1 MPDLTLLILYF
12 VVGIILLIALFN
24 GAIYGAAYQR
34 LPTRKLKKIIA
45 MGNLNGKMNVLD
57 LGAGYGRIMFEAA
70 KSGASVTGYEIDPAK
85 AYWIGQQIKKKMF
98 TSDTVLD
105 VAIRKENLLNA
116 DLSQADVVYCYLAPQ
131 LMQSL
136 GVKAQKEMKQGSKLI
151 SVEHRIDFLKPTFE
165 DTKDKIYMYQF

>member
-1 MPDLTLLILYF
+1 MPYLTLLVLYF
-12 VVGIILLIALFN
+12 VVGFILLIALFN
-24 GAIYGAAYQR
+24 GAIYGASYQR
-34 LPTRKLKKIIA
+34 LPTRKLKKIIK

-70 KSGASVTGYEIDPAK
+70 KTGACVVGYEIDPAK
-85 AYWIGQQIKKKMF
+85 AYWIAQQIKKKMF

-116 DLSQADVVYCYLAPQ
+116 DLSQADVVYCYLAPK

-136 GVKAQKEMKQGSKLI
+136 GVKAQKEMKQGARLI
-151 SVEHRIDFLKPTFE
+151 SVEHRIDFLKPAFE
-165 DTKDKIYMYQF
+165 DAQDKIYVYQF